1 MDGEKLKYWRYA
13 RGHTLRELA
22 DRADVAFYT
31 IWSIEQGRT
40 QRPHPATLQK
50 LAAALEID
58 PRELMPDGPETG
70 KAAA

>member
-13 RGHTLRELA
+13 RGHSLRDLAELA
-22 DRADVAFYT
+22 GVAFYT

-40 QRPHPATLQK
+40 VRPHPGTLQK
-50 LAAALEID
+50 LAAALNIE
-58 PRELMPDGPETG
+58 PRELMPDLPETG